1 MYDPTCTMAS
11 PCYVYHGNILLMGEG
26 RREED
31 NSEEQVEEEK
41 RWFGDSDAETLE
53 DQSQCLKPTRTRK
66 PEVKASNA

>member
-1 MYDPTCTMAS
+1 
-11 PCYVYHGNILLMGEG
+11 MGEG